1 MKNPNSIDLDHSEDT
16 WTAYCQRCGTKRRN
30 DQLVQDMFGLY
41 VCKHHAICHNEHN
54 DYPDPIEDDMIDPNK
69 VQTRNWRTWT
79 PIPGSEPE
87 E

>member
-1 MKNPNSIDLDHSEDT
+1 MKSSNKIDLDHGPDT

-30 DQLVQDMFGLY
+30 DQLVQDMYGLY
-41 VCKHHAICHNEHN
+41 TCPQHRIEHN
-54 DYPDPIEDDMIDPNK
+54 MHDDFPDPIEDDQIDPIK

-79 PIPGSEPE
+79 PIPGSEQE